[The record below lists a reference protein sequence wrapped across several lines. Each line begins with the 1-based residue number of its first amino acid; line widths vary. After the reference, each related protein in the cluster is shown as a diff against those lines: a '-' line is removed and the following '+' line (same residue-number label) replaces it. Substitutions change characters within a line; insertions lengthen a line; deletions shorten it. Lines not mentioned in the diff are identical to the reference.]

1 MRGRPFSQGSPL
13 PAEAQVKD
21 NTRIIP
27 SLVGPLLLFHVGGE
41 EAVST
46 YIAYP
51 ANHPVPTKNIL
62 LLEVESIYFSIIS
75 SVLYRKRKKYR

>member
-41 EAVST
+41 EAVVH
-46 YIAYP
+46 I
-51 ANHPVPTKNIL
+51 
-62 LLEVESIYFSIIS
+62 
-75 SVLYRKRKKYR
+75 